1 MINKMNTQ
9 NAQNAQ
15 NAQLQKPTLTI
26 VPVPYAYKNG
36 DEKPRRRQGK
46 QMKPSAPDSPL
57 SLEKSIIRTRA
68 QKRREAMAFHY
79 AMLTAISDFYTKE
92 NREPASADNM
102 AMGLYIEHV
111 RQLHASNQLH
121 ADYLTLVKELAPWF
135 ELKEA
140 AEEALEEDEDDVIQ
154 KEDSACMDRITSF
167 LAIVLSIAA
176 VALYV
181 NPHYLVQHLKI

>member
-1 MINKMNTQ
+1 MIKKM
-9 NAQNAQ
+9 NAQNE
-15 NAQLQKPTLTI
+15 KPTLSI

-46 QMKPSAPDSPL
+46 QMKPSAPESPL

-79 AMLTAISDFYTKE
+79 AMLTAINDFYSKE
-92 NREPASADNM
+92 DREPSSADNT

-111 RQLHASNQLH
+111 RQLHASDQLH
-121 ADYLTLVKELAPWF
+121 ADYLKLVKELAPWL
-135 ELKEA
+135 ELVD
-140 AEEALEEDEDDVIQ
+140 EEELEEEDEDAAIQ
-154 KEDSACMDRITSF
+154 KEDNACMDRLISF
-167 LAIVLSIAA
+167 LAVVLTISM

-181 NPHYLVQHLKI
+181 NPHYLVHLLKI